1 MRLQDN
7 LEVELKL
14 SVIGDDPDALL
25 DEVAG
30 LRQLA
35 AMRLEPA
42 DDHQLRD
49 IYWDLPDGGL
59 RALHLSLRL
68 RQIDDQTVFTAKG
81 GTSNNDGLFTRY
93 ELEVPATRENWIDL
107 RSVLVGEG
115 VTLGDGLSGDGPEE
129 WLRQAGLTT
138 TQDRSTRRS
147 IRYAYP
153 DAPSDRPLAELALDR
168 TRFDFGT
175 MMVDYWEIE
184 IEQLDGGD
192 EVPRELGRALVSL
205 YPDRLEPS
213 TMGKYSRGLA
223 IERELR
229 AAGQLQVQGRGQPAS
244 G

>member
-7 LEVELKL
+7 FEVELKL

-30 LRQLA
+30 LRQVGGL
-35 AMRLEPA
+35 RLEPA

-49 IYWDLPDGGL
+49 VYWDLPDGGL

-81 GTSNNDGLFTRY
+81 GTSNSDGLFRRY
-93 ELEVPATRENWIDL
+93 ELEVPATPENWIEL
-107 RSVLVGEG
+107 RAVLVGEG
-115 VTLGDGLSGDGPEE
+115 VMLGDGVSGNGPEV
-129 WLRQAGLTT
+129 WLRAAGLTP
-138 TQDRSTRRS
+138 TQDRSTRRT

-153 DAPSDRPLAELALDR
+153 DTTTDRPLAELALDR
-168 TRFDFGT
+168 TRFDFGRV
-175 MMVDYWEIE
+175 MVDYWEIE
-184 IEQLDGGD
+184 VEQLGEGD
-192 EVPRELGRALVSL
+192 DAPRELGRALISL

-229 AAGQLQVQGRGQPAS
+229 ATGQL
-244 G
+244 